1 MRAYACCCLKFN
13 WNIGVFLEVPCML
26 TYRMKI
32 LETTLVVLFLVAGC
46 AGDEEDD
53 SVQADPT
60 FNDARISVF
69 EAVEEGA
76 ARTIN
81 NGVSRFTSTGSILRS
96 SKPDDV
102 ISLSFH
108 ASPGEITNTVSTSI
122 ERANPTVK
130 YTVSGSGGDS
140 LSFDSATQAITET
153 IRKRALPPSPLRR
166 HHLEAWS
173 LFDYSESETSAST
186 VAATWHNEYP
196 TDYLAAGY
204 YMRLKGDLATES
216 IENVD
221 VGVFVDSP
229 AFLSKT
235 PELPTEGIAF
245 YRGRFAGIYMVY
257 FGPLPQWQQIDY
269 RLVNGFKEAGEVS
282 SEIVLKVDF
291 ANKTI
296 EGCIG
301 CVENLE
307 TTGLTLHPDG
317 TRSELYTKISL
328 ASISLAPAQINPE
341 STRFEHSKLTVFV
354 RGPKLEYRFNLGE
367 TRGSWDGKFS
377 NHPAG
382 DKSGHPGLVAGTTGA
397 QFRLP
402 DGTRGVYVGSFF
414 ATKLITQP

>member
-1 MRAYACCCLKFN
+1 M
-13 WNIGVFLEVPCML
+13 
-26 TYRMKI
+26 MK
-32 LETTLVVLFLVAGC
+32 LETTLVVLFLVVLFLVVGC

-60 FNDARISVF
+60 FNDARIVPF

-76 ARTIN
+76 ARNIN
-81 NGVSRFTSTGSILRS
+81 NGVSRFTGTGGILRS
-96 SKPDDV
+96 SNPDDTL
-102 ISLSFH
+102 SLSFH
-108 ASPGEITNTVSTSI
+108 AEAGEITDTVSTSI
-122 ERANPTVK
+122 EQADPTVK
-130 YTVSGSGGDS
+130 FTVSSSDGDS

-173 LFDYSESETSAST
+173 MFDYSESETSAST
-186 VAATWHNEYP
+186 VAVTWHNEDP

-204 YMRLKGDLATES
+204 YMRLKGDLAAES
-216 IENVD
+216 IEDVD

-229 AFLSKT
+229 AFLSGT

-245 YRGRFAGIYMVY
+245 YRGRFAGIYMLY
-257 FGPLPQWQQIDY
+257 FGPLWQQIDY
-269 RLVNGFKEAGEVS
+269 RLVDGFKEAGEVS

-291 ANKTI
+291 ANKTV

-328 ASISLAPAQINPE
+328 ASLSLAPAQITPE
-341 STRFEHSKLTVFV
+341 KATFRHSKLKVLV
-354 RGPKLEYRFNLGE
+354 SEQKLGIKFDFGA
-367 TRGSWDGKFS
+367 RGSWDGKFS
-377 NHPAG
+377 NRTDG
-382 DKSGHPGLVAGTTGA
+382 DESGHPDLVAGTTGA
-397 QFRLP
+397 QFRLQE
-402 DGTRGVYVGSFF
+402 GSRGVFVGSFF
-414 ATKLITQP
+414 ATKLVTQQ